1 MLEHDHLTCWNI
13 YIHWKIN
20 IFIALVHYISWCWIM
35 FFICSLKIFV
45 PIALLAFAVLVP
57 VNWTSGTL
65 ENEKGLSYDEIDKLS
80 ISNLGK
86 GSKRCELILL
96 LAYDMCCLVYLAML
110 ELSMP
115 PFYRDSFVLHDTL
128 HFDWACSN
136 LSFSDIL
143 YPFSQSCWRL
153 A

>member
-1 MLEHDHLTCWNI
+1 M
-13 YIHWKIN
+13 
-20 IFIALVHYISWCWIM
+20 
-35 FFICSLKIFV
+35 

-65 ENEKGLSYDEIDKLS
+65 ENEKGLSYDQIDKLS

-96 LAYDMCCLVYLAML
+96 LAYDMCCLVNLAVL
-110 ELSMP
+110 KLSVL

-128 HFDWACSN
+128 HFEWAYSN
-136 LSFSDIL
+136 LSFSAI
-143 YPFSQSCWRL
+143 
-153 A
+153 

>member
-1 MLEHDHLTCWNI
+1 MMLN
-13 YIHWKIN
+13 
-20 IFIALVHYISWCWIM
+20 M

-65 ENEKGLSYDEIDKLS
+65 ENEKGLSYDQIDKLS

-96 LAYDMCCLVYLAML
+96 LAYDICCLVHFAAV

-115 PFYRDSFVLHDTL
+115 PFYLDNFVLHDTL
-128 HFDWACSN
+128 HFDYVCPN
-136 LSFSDIL
+136 ISFSNI
-143 YPFSQSCWRL
+143 
-153 A
+153 

>member
-1 MLEHDHLTCWNI
+1 MMLN
-13 YIHWKIN
+13 
-20 IFIALVHYISWCWIM
+20 M

-65 ENEKGLSYDEIDKLS
+65 ENEKGLSYDQIDKLS

-96 LAYDMCCLVYLAML
+96 LAYDICCLVHFAAV

-115 PFYRDSFVLHDTL
+115 PFYLDNFVLHDTL
-128 HFDWACSN
+128 HFDCVCPN
-136 LSFSDIL
+136 ISFSNI
-143 YPFSQSCWRL
+143 
-153 A
+153 